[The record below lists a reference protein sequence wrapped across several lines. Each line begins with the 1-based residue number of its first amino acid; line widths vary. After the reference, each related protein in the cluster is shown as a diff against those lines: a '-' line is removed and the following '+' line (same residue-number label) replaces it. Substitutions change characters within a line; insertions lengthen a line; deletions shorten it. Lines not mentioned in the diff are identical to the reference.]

1 MIEKNLENMSE
12 EEFDDLIEHFISR
25 GQDKIE
31 LPTFLQVMADLA
43 DKKKQREIELS
54 GQVVDDDIIFDSPT
68 PIPVG
73 KNEIYIGDTKIVL
86 KLRAGT
92 NYRT

>member
-1 MIEKNLENMSE
+1 MIEKNWENMSE
-12 EEFDDLIEHFISR
+12 EEFGDLIEHFISR

-43 DKKKQREIELS
+43 DKKKQREVELS
-54 GQVVDDDIIFDSPT
+54 GQVVDGEVIFDSPT

-86 KLRAGT
+86 KLRVGA
-92 NYRT
+92 

>member
-1 MIEKNLENMSE
+1 MIENNMENMSE

-54 GQVVDDDIIFDSPT
+54 GQVVDGEVIFDSPT
-68 PIPVG
+68 PTRNTS
-73 KNEIYIGDTKIVL
+73 KLL
-86 KLRAGT
+86 KWQKSDSLW
-92 NYRT
+92 NS

>member
-1 MIEKNLENMSE
+1 MIENNMENMSE

-54 GQVVDDDIIFDSPT
+54 GQVVDGEVIFDSPT
-68 PIPVG
+68 PTR
-73 KNEIYIGDTKIVL
+73 KTSKLL
-86 KLRAGT
+86 KWQQSDSLW
-92 NYRT
+92 NS